1 MGGDE
6 QAALHALHRVQC
18 LQVGGYVVDEGDV
31 VFFQGGRTAQAVR
44 QKHGVIGRPEPV
56 HLEEMAGQ
64 RDDLK
69 AAGKVRVREG
79 GYAAGLGHEKF
90 VAQLSRRKTAV
101 QEGRFQDGAFG
112 EMSFDSLGKNFTA
125 GFLLDKMVSAD
136 VVRVGVGVDNP
147 RKTPSALFQ
156 DPQELASRVLVVSAV
171 DQVDLVVP

>member
-1 MGGDE
+1 M
-6 QAALHALHRVQC
+6 
-18 LQVGGYVVDEGDV
+18 

-44 QKHGVIGRPEPV
+44 QKHGVIGRPESV

-69 AAGKVRVREG
+69 PAGKVRVREG

-101 QEGRFQDGAFG
+101 QEGRFQDGAFC
-112 EMSFDSLGKNFTA
+112 EIPFDSLGKNFTA
-125 GFLLDKMVSAD
+125 GFLLDKMISAD

-156 DPQELASRVLVVSAV
+156 DPQKLASRVLVVSAV